1 MNKTD
6 FKGGY
11 KYQNNCYEIFE
22 KYFLEYNPFNEIIDT
37 KGQKLQ
43 GSLFGNA
50 FGGQSAMKVAPMSPI
65 LLQVPC
71 TLQEFYN
78 GCVKVVQYE
87 RQKVALDGQ
96 NMEVE
101 KVSKKIHIKRGFTD
115 SNLLIFKG
123 EGNEQRLGPPTDLII
138 SHVLFYPK
146 EGATADLLRCYK
158 RRGNDLIYTHRLSL
172 EQNFEGA
179 PVRVETLDGRVLMV
193 SVDEIISSKSLKRVV
208 GEGLPIYK
216 SHVKNDHE
224 VLNFGDL
231 YICFELNFP
240 KSLTDSQKERIAALL
255 A

>member
-1 MNKTD
+1 
-6 FKGGY
+6 
-11 KYQNNCYEIFE
+11 
-22 KYFLEYNPFNEIIDT
+22 LEYNPFNEIIDT

-50 FGGQSAMKVAPMSPI
+50 FGGQNAMKVAPMSPI
-65 LLQVPC
+65 FLEVPC

-96 NMEVE
+96 NMEIE
-101 KVSKKIHIKRGFTD
+101 RVSKKIHIKRGLAE
-115 SNLLIFKG
+115 SNLVIFKG
-123 EGNEQRLGPPTDLII
+123 EGNEQRLGPATDLII

-146 EGATADLLRCYK
+146 EGTTADLLKRYK

-179 PVRVETLDGRVLMV
+179 PVRVETLDGKVLMV
-193 SVDEIISSKSLKRVV
+193 SVDEIIGSNTLKRVF
-208 GEGLPIYK
+208 GAGMPIYK

-224 VLNFGDL
+224 VLSFGDL
-231 YICFELNFP
+231 YICFDLQFP
-240 KSLTDSQKERIAALL
+240 HSLTESQKERIAALL